1 MQFKG
6 VIRKIGETITGE
18 TKKGEPWSKTPI
30 LVEEISTQYPNSLV
44 FDAFNKNI
52 DNLAEG
58 MVVEIDYNGK
68 ANEYNGKMYNSLLIW
83 KIEAVGAMN
92 TNSAVKLKQEI
103 APIPENDDL
112 PVNDDLPF

>member
-6 VIRKIGETITGE
+6 VIRKIGETITGQGQ
-18 TKKGEPWSKTPI
+18 KGEWSKTPI

-58 MVVEIDYNGK
+58 MVVEVDYNGK

-92 TNSAVKLKQEI
+92 TNSAIKPKQEI
-103 APIPENDDL
+103 APIPKDDDL